1 MPQLRRPSIL
11 LALLLAAGAV
21 ARADVPAPPIDPVVA
36 RAIAGISPAR
46 LRALDTR
53 LVAFGTRSALSDR
66 ETRPGRGVFAAR
78 AWLVAQLRD
87 IARASGGRMTV
98 ALDSY
103 DQPADPKKRVPRP
116 TVISSVIATI
126 KGDDPTGRTVVMSSH
141 YDSRVTDLNDAV
153 HDAPGADDNGS
164 GTSAIL
170 EAARALAPIP
180 MHANVVFAIFD
191 GEEQGLLGSAHYA
204 KVLKDAGV
212 PVEADLNNDIVGASV
227 GDDGV
232 KRDGELRIFSEAIP
246 AGANVAR
253 LNAIGAEN
261 DSPSRELARYAKE
274 TGDAYVPDLRGT
286 LVFRADRF
294 LRGSDH
300 ESFNANGYA
309 ALRFTEPRE
318 NFAHQHQDVRVE
330 NGVQYGDLLQFVD
343 FDYLAKVARY
353 NAAVLASLALAPAPP
368 DPKIDITKLTNDTT
382 LFWDVVPRATHYLV
396 LRRRTTDAQ
405 WTEAQDAGDAT
416 RVTLP
421 YSKDNWQFGL
431 ASVDAQGHRSLAV
444 FPTPAR

>member
-1 MPQLRRPSIL
+1 MPSFRT
-11 LALLLAAGAV
+11 LAIALAFLIVASGV
-21 ARADVPAPPIDPVVA
+21 ARADVPAPPLDPAIVA
-36 RAIAGISPAR
+36 AIANISPQR
-46 LRALDTR
+46 LRAIDTR
-53 LVAFGTRSALSDR
+53 LVAFGTRSTLSDR
-66 ETRPGRGVFAAR
+66 ETISGRGVFAAR
-78 AWLVAQLRD
+78 NWLVDQLRA
-87 IARASGGRMTV
+87 IARTSGGRMTV
-98 ALDSY
+98 TLDGY
-103 DQPADPKKRVPRP
+103 LQPPDPKKRAPRP
-116 TVISSVIATI
+116 VQVSSVIATI
-126 KGDDPTGRTVVMSSH
+126 RGDDPTRRTVVMSSH
-141 YDSRVTDLNDAV
+141 YDSRVTDVLDAV

-164 GTSAIL
+164 GTSAVL
-170 EAARALAPIP
+170 EAARVLAPIP
-180 MHANVVFAIFD
+180 MHATVVFAIFD
-191 GEEQGLLGSAHYA
+191 GEEQGLLGSAHFA
-204 KVLKDAGV
+204 KVLKEQGV

-232 KRDGELRIFSEAIP
+232 KRDGVLRIFSEAIP

-274 TGDAYVPDLRGT
+274 TGDAYVHDLRGT
-286 LVFRADRF
+286 LEFRADRF

-300 ESFNANGYA
+300 ESFNENGYA

-368 DPKIDITKLTNDTT
+368 DAKVDIKQLTNDTT
-382 LFWDVVPRATHYLV
+382 LFWDAVPRAARYLV
-396 LRRRTTDAQ
+396 VRRLTTEPQWTDAQ
-405 WTEAQDAGDAT
+405 DVGDVT

-421 YSKDNWQFGL
+421 YSKDDWQFGVE
-431 ASVDAQGHRSLAV
+431 SVDAQGHRSLAV

>member
-1 MPQLRRPSIL
+1 MPSSRASAAALVLVIA
-11 LALLLAAGAV
+11 LATA
-21 ARADVPAPPIDPVVA
+21 ARADAPQPPLDPAIVA
-36 RAIAGISPAR
+36 AIAQIAPAR
-46 LRALDTR
+46 LRAIDTH
-53 LVAFGTRSALSDR
+53 LVSFGTRSTLSDR
-66 ETRPGRGVFAAR
+66 ETGRRGVFAAR
-78 AWLVAQLRD
+78 AWLVAQLRE
-87 IARASGGRMTV
+87 IARSSGGRMSV
-98 ALDSY
+98 ALDTY
-103 DQPADPKKRVPRP
+103 TQPADPKKRAPRD
-116 TVISSVIATI
+116 TVVSSVIATL

-141 YDSRVTDLNDAV
+141 YDSRVTDVLDAT

-164 GTSAIL
+164 GTSAVL
-170 EAARALAPIP
+170 EAARVLAPIP

-212 PVEADLNNDIVGASV
+212 DVEGDLNNDIVGASV

-261 DSPSRELARYAKE
+261 DSPSRELARYAQE
-274 TGDAYVPDLRGT
+274 TGDAYVPGLRGM

-309 ALRFTEPRE
+309 GLRFTEPRE

-353 NAAVLASLALAPAPP
+353 NASVLASLALAPAA
-368 DPKIDITKLTNDTT
+368 PKANIDITGLTNDTT
-382 LFWDVVPRATHYLV
+382 LFWDAVPRATHYAV
-396 LRRRTTDAQ
+396 VRRLTTDAQ
-405 WTEAQDAGDAT
+405 WTSTQDVGALT

-421 YSKDNWQFGL
+421 FSKDNWQFGVE
-431 ASVDAQGHRSLAV
+431 SVDAQGHRSLAT